1 MVMYS
6 FRFWWWYSGPSL
18 ALRIFLEKQSS
29 LLKPD
34 IPSHWPVKKYPFMHL
49 SIYCFKTTISNQ
61 KPVVASHVRLG
72 WHLWTPANIIFK
84 IFQMSLCATL
94 SLSLF
99 CIFDNPFWMLKES
112 LCAYPAVHVMFPKS
126 NGSFMCY
133 QPARAQSNQCWR
145 FGIPSPNPDVHKQ
158 PLNGL
163 NHVNLHSVIV
173 FLLELFNRGKTQQ
186 DEASGATHPSA
197 FP

>member
-94 SLSLF
+94 SLSLSF
-99 CIFDNPFWMLKES
+99 VSSIIHFECSRNPFAHTQLYTS
-112 LCAYPAVHVMFPKS
+112 C
-126 NGSFMCY
+126 
-133 QPARAQSNQCWR
+133 
-145 FGIPSPNPDVHKQ
+145 SPNPMAR
-158 PLNGL
+158 
-163 NHVNLHSVIV
+163 SCAISR
-173 FLLELFNRGKTQQ
+173 LELNPTSVGDLEFRVPIRTFI
-186 DEASGATHPSA
+186 SSPWMVSIM
-197 FP
+197 